1 MNSEEMCEKR
11 FILVGWA
18 GGVEGGGFALMV
30 DVLLVSGFMNDLN
43 NNHAYNL

>member
-1 MNSEEMCEKR
+1 
-11 FILVGWA
+11 VGGW
-18 GGVEGGGFALMV
+18 GGGGGFALMV